1 MSYSVALTLTEGGLP
16 EEVDLPDS
24 VAEALVAT
32 GVMTASR
39 TATPGRWEISPANK
53 VGVVSAAGVQVS
65 VLPKVTID
73 RIVFMLGY
81 ARNPQHWRDTAVDL
95 EARTGLP
102 EALAYALVRHS
113 RDAMWR
119 GLLQGYVR
127 VEETSSVLRGRIR
140 DAEQVRRWFGRMV
153 PLEVAYDDYTVDIT
167 ENRLLLSATLR
178 LLRAPGIHL
187 ETRRALRRLR
197 LRLADIT
204 PLADGLP
211 LPAWTI
217 TRLNQRYAPALA
229 VAELVLRSTSFD
241 QRFGTV
247 AVSGFLV
254 SMHEIFEDFVCTGL
268 RAVLE
273 RRGGRGRPQWRG
285 YLDVARE
292 VPIRPDL
299 VWELDGLPRIVVD
312 AKYKAEKPAGF
323 PQADLYQL
331 LAYCTALGLADGHLV
346 YALGEEQAAVH
357 QVRGTP
363 VRIHCHTLDLRDQPA
378 GLLLQLESI
387 AEKLIRH
394 QRRQRMSP
402 EDVARPRVPSSTGLR
417 DGLAATSRCGP
428 AADRLTVDD
437 A

>member
-1 MSYSVALTLTEGGLP
+1 MSHPVSLTLTEGGRP
-16 EEVDLPDS
+16 EEIELPDS
-24 VAEALVAT
+24 VVEALVAT

-39 TATPGRWEISPANK
+39 TATPGRWEIAPANK
-53 VGVVSAAGVQVS
+53 VGVVSAVGVQVS
-65 VLPKVTID
+65 VLPKIMID

-81 ARNPQHWRDTAVDL
+81 ARSPQHWRDTTVDL

-102 EALAYALVRHS
+102 EALAHALVRHS
-113 RDAMWR
+113 RDAMWQ

-153 PLEVAYDDYTVDIT
+153 PLEVAYDDYTVDII

-178 LLRAPGIHL
+178 LLRAPGIHP
-187 ETRRALRRLR
+187 ETRRALRQLR
-197 LRLADIT
+197 LRLAEIT
-204 PLADGLP
+204 PLTDGMALP
-211 LPAWTI
+211 DWTI

-268 RAVLE
+268 RGALE
-273 RRGGRGRPQWRG
+273 RHGGRGRLQWPG
-285 YLDVARE
+285 FLDVARE

-299 VWELDGLPRIVVD
+299 VWEFEGLPRIVAD

-331 LAYCTALGLADGHLV
+331 LAYCTALGLPDGHLV
-346 YALGEEQAAVH
+346 YARGNQRAAVH

-363 VRIHCHTLDLRDQPA
+363 VRIHCHTLDLEDEPA
-378 GLLLQLESI
+378 GLLSQLGRIAEQMLGHERGQGIAPDSI
-387 AEKLIRH
+387 AESIKVG
-394 QRRQRMSP
+394 
-402 EDVARPRVPSSTGLR
+402 EVGGCFGT
-417 DGLAATSRCGP
+417 
-428 AADRLTVDD
+428 
-437 A
+437 